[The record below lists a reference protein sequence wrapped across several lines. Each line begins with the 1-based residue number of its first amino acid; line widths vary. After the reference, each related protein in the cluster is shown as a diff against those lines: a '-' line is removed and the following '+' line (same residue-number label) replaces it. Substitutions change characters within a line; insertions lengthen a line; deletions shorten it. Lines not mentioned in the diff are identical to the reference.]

1 MQFIERKHYVCIKN
15 ALKSVKSYIVDEIE
29 VKCRE
34 SKKEDTD
41 LELEYPQTVAQSYKV
56 LENNS

>member
-1 MQFIERKHYVCIKN
+1 MCIKN

>member
-1 MQFIERKHYVCIKN
+1 MHSRVLVLQWRWK
-15 ALKSVKSYIVDEIE
+15 D
-29 VKCRE
+29 VKCKD
-34 SKKEDTD
+34 SKKEITD